1 MDGGI
6 WAMKLERLVDMTK
19 CLLIDSDNKGRRCLE
34 QMLSGLGLE
43 TSPMASA
50 DDALRYCNDNSPEVV
65 MLSANARDVA
75 PKELVKRLR
84 CSVKGRPPVV
94 FIYAERADTDMFG
107 QTILEGAADVLMM
120 PFDRDLLQF
129 KLRQAGVI
137 A

>member
-1 MDGGI
+1 
-6 WAMKLERLVDMTK
+6 MKLERLVDMTK
-19 CLLIDSDNKGRRCLE
+19 CLLIDEDNKGRRCLE
-34 QMLSGLGLE
+34 QMLCGLGLE
-43 TSPMASA
+43 TSPMAGA

-65 MLSANARDVA
+65 MLSADTCGLA

-84 CSVKGRPPVV
+84 FSAKGKPPVV
-94 FIYAERADTDMFG
+94 FLYAEHADTDMFG